1 MNNWKELVLLFI
13 FLAFSVPAAIIDLR
27 EYRLPDRLT
36 LPLFFL
42 LVLWIALTDLM
53 ALPISLMTAAI
64 SGIFFLFIR
73 FTTKGLGFGDVKLAL
88 CIGLF
93 CGPWLTI
100 FAFLLA
106 SFAGL
111 FVAFYLVLRGKLV
124 KDQKIPFGPFL
135 VFGAIAAWVVG
146 FIW

>member
-13 FLAFSVPAAIIDLR
+13 FLAFSIPAAIIDLR

-42 LVLWIALTDLM
+42 LALWIALTNLRALPFSLM
-53 ALPISLMTAAI
+53 AAAVAAV
-64 SGIFFLFIR
+64 FFLFIR
-73 FTTKGLGFGDVKLAL
+73 FTTKGLGLGDVKLAL

-106 SFAGL
+106 SFTGL
-111 FVAFYLVLRGKLV
+111 FVALFLVLRGKLV
-124 KDQKIPFGPFL
+124 KHQKIPFGPFL